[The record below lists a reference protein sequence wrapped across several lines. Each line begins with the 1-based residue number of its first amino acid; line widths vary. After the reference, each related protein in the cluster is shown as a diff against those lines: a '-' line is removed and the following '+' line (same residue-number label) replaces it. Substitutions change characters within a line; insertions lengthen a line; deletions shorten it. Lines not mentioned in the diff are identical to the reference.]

1 MTLAGAAFAYVTAE
15 MLPVGL
21 LSEISTDLDV
31 TEGRVGLLLTFY
43 AYGVAVL
50 TLPLIGAVKTW
61 PRRRVVVLTVATLA
75 VSQLVAAL
83 AVNYP
88 MLVIGRLLCAATH
101 GVFWAV
107 VAPVAATLVPRGQQ
121 GKAIAMVYAGT
132 SIAFVLGG
140 PLSSAIGQSWG
151 WRTAS
156 AAIGVVAVVIAF
168 SLHRALPEM
177 PVDQYHRSKRDK
189 PKPTPAMKRAL
200 AVICAATLFAALG
213 QFASYTFFTLLV
225 EESLGSSGG
234 IRTAMLL
241 VYGAAGAVGVW
252 VAGKYYDRRPRLFTL
267 IAIATVAGA
276 LAIFWLLAPSMGAF
290 AVVATILW
298 GAAFTTVPICLQ
310 SSVLRA
316 VPIGTDRASAI
327 YVVVFQIAIAT
338 GALLGAAVVDSG
350 GLSHLAGIGVAL
362 MIASLAIVGFGR
374 RAFPQEPER
383 STHSPTD
390 APAGLSSYIRV
401 YRQNSRLLIRLPG
414 RHNAAARRTSAIDSP
429 GSAVGPVIAFSGSEA
444 TRRCLTT
451 PTTGLHTV
459 ANTDRSAS
467 VAVVDRKH
475 PTTTSRPPGSSRLL
489 SCFIDSSSGR

>member
-1 MTLAGAAFAYVTAE
+1 MTARLPKATTLRLMTLAGAAFAYVTAE

-132 SIAFVLGG
+132 SLAFVLGG

-156 AAIGVVAVVIAF
+156 AAIGVVAVGIAF

-177 PVDQYHRSKRDK
+177 PVDQHHRSKRDK

-338 GALLGAAVVDSG
+338 GALFGAAVVDSG

-390 APAGLSSYIRV
+390 APAGLSS
-401 YRQNSRLLIRLPG
+401 
-414 RHNAAARRTSAIDSP
+414 
-429 GSAVGPVIAFSGSEA
+429 
-444 TRRCLTT
+444 
-451 PTTGLHTV
+451 
-459 ANTDRSAS
+459 
-467 VAVVDRKH
+467 
-475 PTTTSRPPGSSRLL
+475 
-489 SCFIDSSSGR
+489 

>member
-1 MTLAGAAFAYVTAE
+1 MTARLPKATTLRLMTLAGAAFAYVTAE

-21 LSEISTDLDV
+21 LSEISSDLDV

-43 AYGVAVL
+43 AYGVAAL

-132 SIAFVLGG
+132 SLAFVLGG

-156 AAIGVVAVVIAF
+156 AAIGVVAVIIAF

-177 PVDQYHRSKRDK
+177 PVDQRHRNKRDK

-234 IRTAMLL
+234 VRTAMLL
-241 VYGAAGAVGVW
+241 VYGAAGAAGAVGVW

-267 IAIATVAGA
+267 ISIATVAGA

-316 VPIGTDRASAI
+316 VPIGTDRASAV

-338 GALLGAAVVDSG
+338 GALLGAAVVDG
-350 GLSHLAGIGVAL
+350 GGISHLAGIGVAL
-362 MIASLAIVGFGR
+362 MIGSLVIVGVGR
-374 RAFPQEPER
+374 RAFPREPQR

-390 APAGLSSYIRV
+390 A
-401 YRQNSRLLIRLPG
+401 
-414 RHNAAARRTSAIDSP
+414 AAS
-429 GSAVGPVIAFSGSEA
+429 
-444 TRRCLTT
+444 L
-451 PTTGLHTV
+451 
-459 ANTDRSAS
+459 AS
-467 VAVVDRKH
+467 
-475 PTTTSRPPGSSRLL
+475 
-489 SCFIDSSSGR
+489 

>member
-1 MTLAGAAFAYVTAE
+1 MTARLPKATTLRLMTLAGAAFAYVTAE

-132 SIAFVLGG
+132 SLAFVLGG

-156 AAIGVVAVVIAF
+156 AAIGAVAVVIAF

-177 PVDQYHRSKRDK
+177 SVDQHHRSKRDK
-189 PKPTPAMKRAL
+189 PKPTPEMKRAL

-267 IAIATVAGA
+267 ISIATVAGA

-316 VPIGTDRASAI
+316 VPIGTDRASAV

-338 GALLGAAVVDSG
+338 GALLGSAVVDGG
-350 GLSHLAGIGVAL
+350 GLSHLAGIGATL
-362 MIASLAIVGFGR
+362 MIGSLVIVGFGR
-374 RAFPQEPER
+374 RAFPREPQR

-390 APAGLSSYIRV
+390 A
-401 YRQNSRLLIRLPG
+401 
-414 RHNAAARRTSAIDSP
+414 AA
-429 GSAVGPVIAFSGSEA
+429 
-444 TRRCLTT
+444 
-451 PTTGLHTV
+451 TV
-459 ANTDRSAS
+459 AS
-467 VAVVDRKH
+467 
-475 PTTTSRPPGSSRLL
+475 
-489 SCFIDSSSGR
+489 